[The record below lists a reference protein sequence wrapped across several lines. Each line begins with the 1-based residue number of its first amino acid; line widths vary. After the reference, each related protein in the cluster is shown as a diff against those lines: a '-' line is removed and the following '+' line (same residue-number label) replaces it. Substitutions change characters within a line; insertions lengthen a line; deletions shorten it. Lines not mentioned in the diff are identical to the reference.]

1 MPSTCEVITRSSLV
15 AAVPEWPTWPA
26 ILGDAELE
34 QLASYLTAIHNH
46 FQARSGGDPD
56 LAMDVEWKLAP
67 GRVVEIKQARP
78 LVRR

>member
-1 MPSTCEVITRSSLV
+1 MPTSPVRGKAVAKSGTTVAGDVMNQRSLV
-15 AAVPEWPTWPA
+15 MVRA
-26 ILGDAELE
+26 
-34 QLASYLTAIHNH
+34 LAGYLTAIHNH